1 MTEAKL
7 AYVAGFVDGEGC
19 FTLSNHG
26 AITLSIINTSKTALL
41 FVQEVLEV
49 GTVTPRKQRV
59 NKNQYLYRAYGANCI
74 GIINKL
80 LPYLIE
86 KKEQAEV
93 LLEYHSTPK
102 TERRVGH
109 RGAHNIIDRESFI
122 IRLKEMKRR
131 EE

>member
-26 AITLSIINTSKTALL
+26 ATTLSIINTSKTALL
-41 FVQEVLEV
+41 FVQEVLGV
-49 GTVTPRKQRV
+49 GTVNPRKQRV
-59 NKNQYLYRAYGANCI
+59 NKNQYIYRAYGSNCI
-74 GIINKL
+74 GIVEKL

-86 KKEQAEV
+86 KKEQAQV
-93 LLEYHSTPK
+93 LLEYHNTPK
-102 TERRVGH
+102 TERKPGS
-109 RGAHNIIDRESFI
+109 RGAHSIVDRETFI
-122 IRLKEMKRR
+122 TRLKELKRR